1 MGRRRRGR
9 WREPLHHAL
18 QIGNQIVVAAVR
30 LALFAFEGFQN
41 LLDAIDGGEDE
52 RDGIVGRRQAVAKF
66 AHQRLGGMRER
77 FQPWQPQEAAGA
89 LDGVHETEDVIED
102 LGVVRVLL
110 ETHELDVDHVETLV
124 GLGHEFPQQIV
135 HEKRLRRQAL
145 ARPPLSVGSA
155 VSVSMKRLILV
166 AEQPNSCVD

>member
-1 MGRRRRGR
+1 M
-9 WREPLHHAL
+9 LK
-18 QIGNQIVVAAVR
+18 IGDQIVVGAFR

-41 LLDAIDGGEDE
+41 LLDAIDSGKDE
-52 RDGIVGRRQAVAKF
+52 RDRVVGRRQAVAKF

-77 FQPWQPQEAAGA
+77 FQPRQSEEAAGA

-102 LGVVRVLL
+102 LGVVGILL
-110 ETHELDVDHVETLV
+110 ETHEFDVHDVEILV

-155 VSVSMKRLILV
+155 VSVSVKRLILV
-166 AEQPNSCVD
+166 AVPRNGRAV